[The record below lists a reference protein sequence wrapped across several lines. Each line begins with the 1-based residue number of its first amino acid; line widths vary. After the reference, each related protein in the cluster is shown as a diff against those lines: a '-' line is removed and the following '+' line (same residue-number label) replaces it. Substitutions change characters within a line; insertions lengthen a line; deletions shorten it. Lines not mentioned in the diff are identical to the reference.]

1 MLFSSS
7 KKTRRV
13 TVCRLRRLEDIRD
26 TRSTPAALYH
36 CRGFCKNSCVMQVNC
51 VKDGAYVRFWGLSYT
66 LVYLETRQEASCP
79 NEVFPDH
86 KFQVISSRRPVRHE
100 LQNLKFSVGQRK
112 SMATNAKN
120 ETTIRITAAL

>member
-51 VKDGAYVRFWGLSYT
+51 VKDGAYRLVRKANEDLKGGGVIRSDLAVEFYAET
-66 LVYLETRQEASCP
+66 ATRRHPNHYLLRGRVDLPEP
-79 NEVFPDH
+79 
-86 KFQVISSRRPVRHE
+86 
-100 LQNLKFSVGQRK
+100 
-112 SMATNAKN
+112 
-120 ETTIRITAAL
+120 